1 MIFCFGNKY
10 RKEMLLLLSR
20 QTEITSFSA
29 YELSDMWKHSPSEK
43 HPEISVVQMFK
54 NIINLGTFST
64 YSNFTAAMPRDQA
77 GKTQLTGD
85 TLFVCSS
92 SAILSLSAFSLRFA
106 VSLLL
111 LLRLEWS
118 TVPLTSV
125 LWGWECQFNWLF
137 SSSFSSRSF
146 VCTCKQK

>member
-1 MIFCFGNKY
+1 
-10 RKEMLLLLSR
+10 MLLLLSR

-111 LLRLEWS
+111 LLRLE
-118 TVPLTSV
+118 
-125 LWGWECQFNWLF
+125 
-137 SSSFSSRSF
+137 
-146 VCTCKQK
+146 